1 MVFVR
6 DVTASDK
13 DFYIAVKKEQYPEG
27 LLKLLQDDNTMFT
40 GLWEDACA
48 DNNRLFAIENEES
61 VICGFGLLQDL
72 DSGKPSIGID
82 IFEKLWGKGIATE
95 GVRLILQQYRNET
108 GVSEFLWRAFASNTG
123 SNRVAEKLGGVFISE
138 ERLEIAPDM
147 TARLA
152 KKKVNLAELM
162 PHVKTYQIKLK

>member
-1 MVFVR
+1 MVSVR
-6 DVTASDK
+6 DVTPNDK
-13 DFYIAVKKEQYPEG
+13 DFYIAVKKEQYSDG
-27 LLKLLQDDNTMFT
+27 LLKLLKEDDAMFV
-40 GLWEDACA
+40 GLWEDVCA
-48 DNNRLFAIENEES
+48 DNHRLFAIEDEES
-61 VICGFGLLQDL
+61 GICGFGLLQDL

-82 IFEKLWGKGIATE
+82 IFKKQWGKGIATE
-95 GVRLILQQYRNET
+95 GVRLILQQYHNET

-152 KKKVNLAELM
+152 KNNVDLAELL
-162 PHVKTYQIKLK
+162 PRVKTYQIRI